1 MKKVIKTILKPFY
14 LIAQGFN
21 FIMKII
27 TSGFYFYFSC
37 LFHLINKVFKD
48 KFYNIENFFRR
59 RQNDPDLFSLIL
71 IYTFSILV
79 IIGLIYVPN
88 QKTVTLSG
96 TNIYGD
102 TSSDSIQAKSDNNN
116 PGNSIG
122 NLYQKYGMMSINDIN
137 FDELKATNSDVVLWI
152 MVDGTN
158 INYPVVQTNNN
169 DYYLKHNILKRY
181 STDGWVFLDFRN
193 SLNNDRNTIFY
204 GHNLL
209 NKTSFGSISKMF
221 TKNYLNNS
229 NHQIYVIDN
238 DNIYIYKVFSIY
250 YSQPVTD
257 YLQVEFYDE
266 EYLNFLNNLKNK
278 SKFKFNE
285 ELTIND
291 KIITL
296 STCTDDNTGR
306 KVVHAKLIG
315 VKHR

>member
-1 MKKVIKTILKPFY
+1 MKKIIRIILKPFA

-21 FIMKII
+21 FIMKLI

-37 LFHLINKVFKD
+37 IFHLINKIFKN
-48 KFYNIENFFRR
+48 KLFGIENFFRR

-102 TSSDSIQAKSDNNN
+102 TSS
-116 PGNSIG
+116 NSVQEKNDASTSKIG
-122 NLYQKYGMMSINDIN
+122 NLYQKYGMMSLKDIN
-137 FDELKATNSDVVLWI
+137 FDELKATNPDVVLWI

-181 STDGWVFLDFRN
+181 STDGWIFLDYRN
-193 SLNNDRNTIFY
+193 NLNNDRNTIFY

-209 NKTSFGSISKMF
+209 NKTAFGSISKMF
-221 TKNYLNNS
+221 GKNYYNNS
-229 NHQIYVIDN
+229 NHEIYVIDEN
-238 DNIYIYKVFSIY
+238 NIYVYKVFSIY
-250 YSQPVTD
+250 YSKPITD
-257 YLQVEFYDE
+257 YLQVEFYDD
-266 EYLNFLNNLKNK
+266 EYLNFLNGLKTK
-278 SKFKFNE
+278 SKFNFGE
-285 ELTIND
+285 ELNVND

-296 STCTDDNTGR
+296 STCTDDNSGR
-306 KVVHAKLIG
+306 KVVHAKQ
-315 VKHR
+315 VRVQPR